1 MNYIS
6 TRGNTESVTFKDSVM
21 MGLARDGGL
30 LVPAK
35 IPNVSNKLDNWMHL
49 SFQELALEIITLFS
63 DDISKSDLKKI
74 IDQSYSTFRH
84 SEIAPSKNV
93 GDIFILELFHGP
105 TLAFKDIALQ
115 FLGNVFSYILN
126 STGGSLNILG
136 ATSGDTGSAA
146 IYGVKGKP
154 NINIFVMHPVG
165 RVSPIQEMQ
174 MTSVIDDNVFNI
186 GINGT
191 FDDCQYIM
199 KSIFND
205 LDFKDK
211 YNLGAINSVNWT
223 RVLAQI
229 VYYFYSGLKIMKDT
243 GSKKIR
249 FSVPTGNFGNIF
261 AGYLSAKMGLPIHEL
276 LLATNENDILS
287 RFFNDGDYTLK
298 EVVPTISP
306 SMDIQLASNFERY
319 LFLKFNKHE
328 SFRSFV
334 QKGTCEVTKKAGE
347 EIDPMFKANRGS
359 TEQTLDIIRSYYKNH
374 NYILDPHTA
383 LGVLAAKKNNSEI
396 PTICLATAHPAK
408 FTDTINDAIG
418 KNIEHEILEG
428 LKNRKTKFDRVDNDI
443 DKVKKYLTEKL
454 NH

>member
-1 MNYIS
+1 M
-6 TRGNTESVTFKDSVM
+6 
-21 MGLARDGGL
+21 
-30 LVPAK
+30 
-35 IPNVSNKLDNWMHL
+35 
-49 SFQELALEIITLFS
+49 
-63 DDISKSDLKKI
+63 
-74 IDQSYSTFRH
+74 
-84 SEIAPSKNV
+84 
-93 GDIFILELFHGP
+93 
-105 TLAFKDIALQ
+105 
-115 FLGNVFSYILN
+115 
-126 STGGSLNILG
+126 NILG

-276 LLATNENDILS
+276 LATNENDILS
-287 RFFNDGDYTLK
+287 RFFNDGDYT
-298 EVVPTISP
+298 
-306 SMDIQLASNFERY
+306 
-319 LFLKFNKHE
+319 
-328 SFRSFV
+328 
-334 QKGTCEVTKKAGE
+334 KK
-347 EIDPMFKANRGS
+347 
-359 TEQTLDIIRSYYKNH
+359 
-374 NYILDPHTA
+374 
-383 LGVLAAKKNNSEI
+383 
-396 PTICLATAHPAK
+396 
-408 FTDTINDAIG
+408 
-418 KNIEHEILEG
+418 
-428 LKNRKTKFDRVDNDI
+428 
-443 DKVKKYLTEKL
+443 KL
-454 NH
+454 CQQ